1 MTNTVH
7 VPFGDNMA
15 DTATLLLD
23 AAEKT
28 DNEANVVVVDHF
40 TNSYVV
46 PEDVAKKA
54 GLDSFDPDADF
65 AKEVKAAEGTDIA
78 VDGTTA
84 DPAAEAPAK
93 PAAKKA
99 AAKKAPAKRA
109 AAKKTSAKKTAAKK
123 S

>member
-15 DTATLLLD
+15 DTATLLLE

-28 DNEANVVVVDHF
+28 DNEVSVVVVDHF

-65 AKEVKAAEGTDIA
+65 AKEVKAAEGSDIA

-84 DPAAEAPAK
+84 DPAAEAPAEK
-93 PAAKKA
+93 PAAKKT
-99 AAKKAPAKRA
+99 
-109 AAKKTSAKKTAAKK
+109 AAKKTTAKKTAAKK